1 MIKKSLSSG
10 CPQEVYNLYSVDY
23 FFFFLPL
30 YTSFALLWEGEGVKW
45 DCERS

>member
-23 FFFFLPL
+23 FFFFFYHFIRHLH
-30 YTSFALLWEGEGVKW
+30 YCGKVRG
-45 DCERS
+45 

>member
-23 FFFFLPL
+23 FFFFYHFICHLH
-30 YTSFALLWEGEGVKW
+30 YCGKVRG
-45 DCERS
+45 

>member
-23 FFFFLPL
+23 FFFFTTL
-30 YTSFALLWEGEGVKW
+30 YVICITVG
-45 DCERS
+45 R

>member
-23 FFFFLPL
+23 FFFFFTTL
-30 YTSFALLWEGEGVKW
+30 YVICITVG
-45 DCERS
+45 R